1 MSSTRN
7 FARASASALSAM
19 TLLFAPLAASAQK
32 AKLVV
37 IPYAPLYD
45 SIPRATGEQIAQTLE
60 SGLSGKSNIEL
71 VKVPGE
77 GTDGN
82 KPAIAATPAQIAAVE
97 AAKAEV
103 ERANGLLAKRRVKP
117 AQDAYA
123 RAIAGFE
130 ANGAAVLDVSPLVEA
145 NLKMAVTYFLMGNEE
160 QAVKGPIPAALRLNP
175 GLRLEAGPEYQQVF
189 IDQVEKV
196 RQQLLQAGH
205 GSLRVDTTPP
215 GAKIHVDDRD
225 AAYSPVMITGILP
238 GKHYVKIKPP
248 GADPYI
254 QVVEIKKDELFRIT
268 PDDGKGKEGP
278 VGALVTLMSKN
289 QLDDGVKTQ
298 LQALTRKLGAQN
310 AVIGGAY
317 AQGANMG
324 IVSYL
329 YSARDNSL
337 VELQKLTLDRDMLGA
352 TIEINKISNELESRI
367 SEGGTP
373 VTTPRPMAVNAR
385 PGDEKINEVDFSGDL
400 AAGAA
405 VAAEAGKEGGT
416 TPAAARGSAGRRP
429 ITKDEGRKPLGG
441 GMAPEANAAPV
452 AEKSDTAVAMAP
464 VGAAGG
470 GAAGGAASG
479 RAPAGGKAPAPAPAP
494 AVKVDDSGLTFRD
507 DKAADFGAPQQQ
519 APEQK
524 YRYAAGT
531 SIEDESAFDQPAVTT
546 QQGGLLS
553 KWWFWTGVGVLAV
566 GAVTAGVAAGSS
578 SEAPA
583 GRVTW

>member
-1 MSSTRN
+1 MSSSRN
-7 FARASASALSAM
+7 LAMASASALSAL
-19 TLLFAPLAASAQK
+19 TLLFAPLAATAQK
-32 AKLVV
+32 AKVVV

-71 VKVPGE
+71 VKLPGE
-77 GTDGN
+77 GSDGN
-82 KPAIAATPAQIAAVE
+82 KPLIAATPAQIAAVE
-97 AAKAEV
+97 GARAEV

-117 AQDAYA
+117 AQDAYKK
-123 RAIAGFE
+123 AIAAFE
-130 ANGAAVLDVSPLVEA
+130 ANGPALLDVSPLVEA
-145 NLKMAVTYFLMGNEE
+145 NLKMAVTYFLMGNED

-175 GLRLEAGPEYQQVF
+175 GLRLEAGAEYQQVF

-196 RQQLLQAGH
+196 RQELLGAGH

-215 GAKIHVDDRD
+215 GAKVDVDDRD
-225 AAYSPVMITGILP
+225 AAYSPVMISGLLP
-238 GKHYVKIKPP
+238 GKHYVRIKPP

-254 QVVEIKKDELFRIT
+254 QVVEIKKGETFRIT

-289 QLDDGVKTQ
+289 QLDDGVKKQ
-298 LQALTRKLGAQN
+298 LQALTQKAGAQQ
-310 AVIGGAY
+310 AVVGGAY

-329 YSARDNSL
+329 YSAKDNSF

-352 TIEINKISNELESRI
+352 TIEINKIANELESRV
-367 SEGGTP
+367 SEGGTK
-373 VTTPRPMAVNAR
+373 VTTPRPMAEQAKA
-385 PGDEKINEVDFSGDL
+385 GDEKINEVDFSGDL

-405 VAAEAGKEGGT
+405 VAAEAGKDAGT

-429 ITKDEGRKPLGG
+429 ITRDEPRKPLGG
-441 GMAPEANAAPV
+441 GLAPEASAAPV
-452 AEKSDTAVAMAP
+452 ESSTDTAVAVAP

-470 GAAGGAASG
+470 GSAGTPSSG
-479 RAPAGGKAPAPAPAP
+479 RAPAGGKAPAPAPA
-494 AVKVDDSGLTFRD
+494 VKIDDSGLAFRD
-507 DKAADFGAPQQQ
+507 DKALDFAAPEP

-531 SIEDESAFDQPAVTT
+531 SIEDESAFDQPVI
-546 QQGGLLS
+546 QKEGGLLT
-553 KWWFWTGVGVLAV
+553 KWWFWTGVGVLAA
-566 GAVTAGVAAGSS
+566 GAVTAGVAASGS

>member
-1 MSSTRN
+1 
-7 FARASASALSAM
+7 M
-19 TLLFAPLAASAQK
+19 TLLFAPLAATAQK

-71 VKVPGE
+71 VKLQGE
-77 GTDGN
+77 GSDGN
-82 KPAIAATPAQIAAVE
+82 KPLIAATPAQIAAVE
-97 AAKAEV
+97 AARAEV
-103 ERANGLLAKRRVKP
+103 EKANGLLSKRRVKP

-123 RAIAGFE
+123 RAIAAFE
-130 ANGAAVLDVSPLVEA
+130 ANGPAVLDVGPLVEA
-145 NLKMAVTYFLMGNEE
+145 NLKMAVTYFLMGNED

-175 GLRLEAGPEYQQVF
+175 ALRLEAGAEYQQVF

-196 RQQLLQAGH
+196 RKELLGAGH

-215 GAKIHVDDRD
+215 GAKIDVDGRD
-225 AAYSPVMITGILP
+225 AAYSPVMISGILP

-298 LQALTRKLGAQN
+298 LKAITQKAGAQK
-310 AVIGGAY
+310 AVVGGAF

-329 YSARDNSL
+329 YSASDNSF

-352 TIEINKISNELESRI
+352 TIEINKIANELESRVT
-367 SEGGTP
+367 EGGTP
-373 VTTPRPMAVNAR
+373 VTTPRPIAQNAKA
-385 PGDEKINEVDFSGDL
+385 GDEKINEVDFSGEL

-405 VAAEAGKEGGT
+405 VAAEAGKDAGA
-416 TPAAARGSAGRRP
+416 TPATVRGSAGRRP
-429 ITKDEGRKPLGG
+429 ITRDEPRKPAGG
-441 GMAPEANAAPV
+441 GLAPEANAAPV
-452 AEKSDTAVAMAP
+452 ESSDTAVAMAP

-470 GAAGGAASG
+470 GAAGSAG
-479 RAPAGGKAPAPAPAP
+479 RAPAGGRAPAPAPAIQ
-494 AVKVDDSGLTFRD
+494 VDDSGLAFRD
-507 DKAADFGAPQQQ
+507 DKGLDFAAPEP

-531 SIEDESAFDQPAVTT
+531 SIEDESAFDQPAIK
-546 QQGGLLS
+546 QEGGLLS
-553 KWWFWTGVGVLAV
+553 KWWFWTGVGVLAA
-566 GAVTAGVAAGSS
+566 GAVTVGVAAGGSS
-578 SEAPA
+578 DAPA